1 MKNIIC
7 KNTICKNTK
16 RKNTKRKNT
25 KRKNTRKNLAGVG
38 KPKLSGFKIDSKL
51 SVQPSGG
58 VTGESQWE
66 AYQSIFAY
74 IMNGD
79 ETSPYYKL
87 LEKNGIDLLKT
98 ERQTRNGPSLPDKYI
113 YFRAN
118 DDNSTHFIAYL
129 NGIEINPYKYYQ
141 AKDTQGFCQMFSYF
155 LIMQDTIGFIPV
167 NQDKQIDNKTFNN
180 LALNTQKCAEKS
192 LAIINKKNKKNEEIY
207 KLFEQDFNTL
217 METESDIYGI
227 KPRTTVDKYLE
238 EFNELNKDLQNVKE
252 YIVDQPL
259 EGWSQ
264 DDNKREQKI
273 YFMGI
278 Y

>member
-1 MKNIIC
+1 MKNTKR
-7 KNTICKNTK
+7 KNSKYKRNIKYNNTK

-25 KRKNTRKNLAGVG
+25 KRKNTRKNLSGAG
-38 KPKLSGFKIDSKL
+38 KRNFSGFKINSKL
-51 SVQPSGG
+51 SVQPSE
-58 VTGESQWE
+58 TDGESQWE

-87 LEKNGIDLLKT
+87 LEKNGIHLLKT
-98 ERQTRNGPSLPDKYI
+98 LRRNRSDPPLPDKYI
-113 YFRAN
+113 YFREN

-129 NGIEINPYKYYQ
+129 NGQELNPYNFYQ

-155 LIMQDTIGFIPV
+155 LIIQDTNEFIHV
-167 NQDKQIDNKTFNN
+167 NQDNQIKKETFNN

-192 LAIINKKNKKNEEIY
+192 LALLNDNQEIY
-207 KLFEQDFNTL
+207 DLFKRDFNTI
-217 METESDIYGI
+217 MITKRDKYGI
-227 KPRTTVDKYLE
+227 KVGTTVEKYLN
-238 EFNELNKDLQNVKE
+238 EFNELNKNLQNVKE

-259 EGWSQ
+259 EGWPM
-264 DDNKREQKI
+264 DENKKQQKT

-278 Y
+278 